1 VLLLS
6 EGFTTAGS
14 VLHEWEIGSAQHGCR
29 VVSLRGQLQ
38 LRRSVAK
45 HIQAVKQGRERRRVA
60 KQEAPGRIDG
70 LFLSMNL
77 LTCDED

>member
-6 EGFTTAGS
+6 ESFTTAGS
-14 VLHEWEIGSAQHGCR
+14 VLHEWEIGSAQHDYR
-29 VVSLRGQLQ
+29 VLSLRGQLE
-38 LRRSVAK
+38 LRLRVAK
-45 HIQAVKQGRERRRVA
+45 HIQAVKQRRERRRVA

-77 LTCDED
+77 FTCDED